1 MHNIPENQM
10 VDENPSIVSHVSVG
24 VSNMHKAL
32 AFYDPVMATIG
43 ASRKATIDLPD
54 LGVVAVAYGKHF
66 PEFWIQLPGNEQP
79 ASVGNGQHIGFTAS
93 NKDCVHKFHAVAL
106 QHGGTDNGTPGP
118 RPDYGDPYYGCFV
131 LDPDGNKIEA
141 TYWDVSLVQE

>member
-1 MHNIPENQM
+1 MQ
-10 VDENPSIVSHVSVG
+10 
-24 VSNMHKAL
+24 KAL

-43 ASRKATIDLPD
+43 ASRKATINLPD

-66 PEFWIQLPGNEQP
+66 PEFWIQLPSNEQP

-93 NKDCVHKFHAVAL
+93 DKDCVHQFHAVAL